1 MILDEIV
8 SKKEIR
14 LEAIDKVKFKKLSK
28 AEYSKNLF
36 RNTFINNDFT
46 VIGEFKKA
54 SPSKGIIS
62 EDFQID
68 KILKIY
74 EKLPVGAY
82 SVLTE
87 EDYFLGKNEYLQYIA
102 CNTSKPVLRK
112 DFIIHKYQ
120 INEAAYLG
128 ASAVLLIVA
137 ILGDKLKDFYETTVN
152 LGLAALVE
160 VHNKKELDM
169 ALEIDADIIGIN
181 NRNLKDFT
189 VDLDT
194 TRNLLQFIPKN
205 KIVISESGLKIIGD
219 IEYMKA
225 LGVNGVL
232 IGETLIKNLNNQEF
246 KEGLNNL
253 LLCK

>member
-8 SKKEIR
+8 AKKEIR
-14 LEAIDKVKFKKLSK
+14 LKAIDKVKFKKLPK

-36 RNTFINNDFT
+36 INTFINNDFT

-54 SPSKGIIS
+54 SPSKGIIL
-62 EDFQID
+62 ENFQID
-68 KILKIY
+68 KILEEY
-74 EKLPVGAY
+74 EKLPIGAY

-87 EDYFLGKNEYLQYIA
+87 DISS
-102 CNTSKPVLRK
+102 NTNKPLLRK
-112 DFIIHKYQ
+112 DFIIEKYQ

-137 ILGDKLKDFYETTVN
+137 VLGDKLKDFYETAMN

-160 VHNKKELDM
+160 VHNKNELEM

-189 VDLDT
+189 VDLAT

-205 KIVISESGLKIIGD
+205 KIIISESGLKTIED

-232 IGETLIKNLNNQEF
+232 IGETLIKNLNNEEF

>member
-87 EDYFLGKNEYLQYIA
+87 EDYFLGKN
-102 CNTSKPVLRK
+102 
-112 DFIIHKYQ
+112 
-120 INEAAYLG
+120 
-128 ASAVLLIVA
+128 
-137 ILGDKLKDFYETTVN
+137 
-152 LGLAALVE
+152 
-160 VHNKKELDM
+160 
-169 ALEIDADIIGIN
+169 
-181 NRNLKDFT
+181 
-189 VDLDT
+189 
-194 TRNLLQFIPKN
+194 
-205 KIVISESGLKIIGD
+205 
-219 IEYMKA
+219 
-225 LGVNGVL
+225 
-232 IGETLIKNLNNQEF
+232 
-246 KEGLNNL
+246 
-253 LLCK
+253 

>member
-8 SKKEIR
+8 AKKEIR
-14 LEAIDKVKFKKLSK
+14 LKAIDKVKFKKLPK

-36 RNTFINNDFT
+36 INTFINNDFT

-54 SPSKGIIS
+54 SPSKGIIL
-62 EDFQID
+62 ENFQID
-68 KILKIY
+68 KILEEY
-74 EKLPVGAY
+74 EKLPIGAY

-87 EDYFLGKNEYLQYIA
+87 EEYFLGKNEYLQYISS
-102 CNTSKPVLRK
+102 NTNKPLLRK
-112 DFIIHKYQ
+112 DFIIEKYQ

-137 ILGDKLKDFYETTVN
+137 VLGDKLKDFYETAMN

-160 VHNKKELDM
+160 VHNKNELEM

-205 KIVISESGLKIIGD
+205 KIVISESGLKTIGD
-219 IEYMKA
+219 IEYMKV

>member
-74 EKLPVGAY
+74 ENPELVCDIKKNAKNTVTKKFNAEIMVKEYIKLFQGM
-82 SVLTE
+82 
-87 EDYFLGKNEYLQYIA
+87 F
-102 CNTSKPVLRK
+102 CNK
-112 DFIIHKYQ
+112 
-120 INEAAYLG
+120 
-128 ASAVLLIVA
+128 
-137 ILGDKLKDFYETTVN
+137 
-152 LGLAALVE
+152 
-160 VHNKKELDM
+160 
-169 ALEIDADIIGIN
+169 
-181 NRNLKDFT
+181 
-189 VDLDT
+189 
-194 TRNLLQFIPKN
+194 
-205 KIVISESGLKIIGD
+205 
-219 IEYMKA
+219 
-225 LGVNGVL
+225 
-232 IGETLIKNLNNQEF
+232 
-246 KEGLNNL
+246 
-253 LLCK
+253 

>member
-8 SKKEIR
+8 AKKEIR
-14 LEAIDKVKFKKLSK
+14 LKAIDKVKFKKLPK

-36 RNTFINNDFT
+36 INTFINNDFT

-54 SPSKGIIS
+54 SPSKGIIL
-62 EDFQID
+62 ENFQID
-68 KILKIY
+68 KILEEY
-74 EKLPVGAY
+74 EKLPIGAY

-87 EDYFLGKNEYLQYIA
+87 EEYFLGKNEYLQYISS
-102 CNTSKPVLRK
+102 NTNKPLLRK
-112 DFIIHKYQ
+112 DFIIEKYQ

-137 ILGDKLKDFYETTVN
+137 VLGDKLKDFYETAMN

-160 VHNKKELDM
+160 VHNKNELEM

-189 VDLDT
+189 VDLAT

-205 KIVISESGLKIIGD
+205 KIVISESGLKTIGD